1 MKGRFL
7 VIVVVMLLAFTAL
20 CQAAEDKFDTITI
33 GFLTWNGPFKGQQQ
47 WAATGDYLAEK
58 LRRPVVILP
67 LEFKE
72 VLPTVEAGEVDFFT
86 ADPSM
91 FATAK
96 VRYGAE
102 AVVTMKNA
110 VIGTDRIGGVIF
122 TAAGNK
128 SINGLTNLKGK
139 KFGAVRRWS
148 FAGWQM
154 AEKEFQDAGIDAYTF
169 FHTLR
174 FFETPQAV
182 IKAVLARQV
191 DAGTVPTGLIELAVA
206 DGELALEDLKILE
219 KKHHR
224 DFPYLCSTIL
234 YPNFPLAKTANVDK
248 KLAAQVAAALKALKP
263 EDQQLKDTGLTGWI
277 DPLDYSGIEKLQA
290 QLKGGGYGRG
300 K

>member
-7 VIVVVMLLAFTAL
+7 FIAGVFWLAFAAS
-20 CQAAEDKFDTITI
+20 CQAAEDKFAKITL

-47 WAATGDYLAEK
+47 WEATGEYLAKK
-58 LRRPVVILP
+58 LERPVEVLP

-72 VLPTVEAGEVDFFT
+72 VLPAVEAGKVDFFT

-91 FATAK
+91 FAAAK
-96 VRYGAE
+96 VNYGAV
-102 AVVTMKNA
+102 AVATMKNA
-110 VIGTDRIGGVIF
+110 VTGTDLIGGVIF
-122 TAAGNK
+122 TTANNK

-154 AEKEFQDAGIDAYTF
+154 TEKEFQDAGIDAYTF
-169 FHTLR
+169 VSTLR

-182 IKAVLARQV
+182 IKAVLAKQV
-191 DAGTVPTGLIELAVA
+191 DAGTVPTGFLEQAEA
-206 DGELALEDLKILE
+206 NGEIKMDDVKILE

-224 DFPYLCSTIL
+224 DFPYLCSTVL
-234 YPNFPLAKTANVDK
+234 YPGFPLAKTASVDK
-248 KLAAQVAAALKALKP
+248 KLAAQVTAALKALTP
-263 EDQQLKDTGLTGWI
+263 EDQALKDSGLLGWI
-277 DPLDYSGIEKLQA
+277 NPLDYSGIEIVRT
-290 QLKGGGYGRG
+290 QLRGGGYASN